1 MTDFISKNQWVIP
14 LVILILTAFFNYVN
28 KPRTPEEFA
37 VMNPYWATFIRLTC
51 AFGLDPQ
58 KVIEIVKQGVPKKE
72 DEPK

>member
-14 LVILILTAFFNYVN
+14 LIVLIITAFFNYAN

-37 VMNPYWATFIRLTC
+37 TMNPYWATFIRLTC
-51 AFGLDPQ
+51 ALGLDPQ